1 MQKTARVKY
10 PLEPTVTILADAM
23 GQPKE
28 ALIEK
33 LAVANKKAVE
43 GLVKKL
49 AKELPRPQVR
59 LLKAE
64 LNAMAR
70 KSWSLNLWGKQTN
83 RQPRHCP

>member
-33 LAVANKKAVE
+33 LAVADKKAVE

-59 LLKAE
+59 LFKAE
-64 LNAMAR
+64 LDALAQ
-70 KSWSLNLWGKQTN
+70 KSWSVRLLGKAAN
-83 RQPRHCP
+83 KRVA